1 MPVNP
6 SMLEM
11 VMKGKVVAEV
21 SIIPVGTGDTGL
33 SHHIAACL
41 EVLEG
46 RKDISYRLTSMG
58 TIIEGPLDKV
68 LEVIHKM
75 HEVPFSKGASRVV
88 TSLKIDDRRDKL
100 STMAGKIE
108 SVVKL
113 RPSIKA

>member
-1 MPVNP
+1 
-6 SMLEM
+6 
-11 VMKGKVVAEV
+11 MKGQVVVEV

-33 SHHIAACL
+33 SRYIAACL

-46 RKDISYRLTSMG
+46 RKDISYRLTPMG

-88 TSLKIDDRRDKL
+88 TSLKIDDRRDKP
-100 STMAGKIE
+100 STMTGKIE
-108 SVVKL
+108 SVMKL
-113 RPSIKA
+113 RSSIKA

>member
-1 MPVNP
+1 
-6 SMLEM
+6 
-11 VMKGKVVAEV
+11 MKKQVIAEV

-33 SHHIAACL
+33 SHYIAACL

-46 RKDISYRLTSMG
+46 RKDISYRLTPMG
-58 TIIEGPLDKV
+58 TAIEGSLDKV
-68 LEVIHKM
+68 LEVVRKM

-88 TSLKIDDRRDKL
+88 TLLKIDDRRDKT
-100 STMAGKIE
+100 STMAGKVE